1 MIVKSKKTGIE
12 QEMSVDDWANCYKL
26 GLQRNFIVIDSGQS
40 VTKKELDFPETLEIE
55 ELKVAEKPISK
66 RKKI

>member
-12 QEMSVDDWANCYKL
+12 QEMSIDDWANCAAL
-26 GLQRNFIVIDSGQS
+26 GLQRNFIVIEHGQQ
-40 VTKKELDFPETLEIE
+40 VAKKPFDFPETLEVK
-55 ELKVAEKPISK
+55 ELKIADKPISK